1 MIHPMIK
8 PHHLE
13 HEAFVYL
20 RQSGPRQVRKN
31 REGQQR
37 QRAMVDHVV
46 GLGWPRSRV
55 ILLEGDTG
63 RSGSSQHGRI
73 EFQTLLEAIV
83 AGKAGLVAARELSRL
98 VRDNQDWAQVVR
110 LCRLKDVLLADE
122 HRLYNPA
129 DAQDRMVLGI
139 QGAFNEFERD
149 MILDRMHACVR
160 EKAKRGEQ
168 YDALPPGYICR
179 HAALCEKHPD
189 TRVQRAVEKVL
200 NDFDRFPSVR
210 QFHLHLT
217 AEKFQLP
224 VVPKGA
230 DWRDVQGVQPSYEQI
245 VAMLR
250 HPAYAGIYVRGRH
263 KTFITLDDQ
272 GHKQTKCRRVPREAW
287 DVFLENH
294 HEAYIARETWER
306 HMEKIDANANV
317 RGEMTKGAVGRGV
330 SLMAGLLR
338 CGRCGSRLRA
348 RYPASGIGYVCRGDK
363 QQRMRGGK
371 CLSFRAVELEALLA
385 EEILEVVG
393 PAGVAAAQRA
403 AERLAGRYEQQ
414 RQLLVDRV
422 GRARETEARAA
433 REYKETDVTYTA
445 VRQALGGEWEA
456 ALARVA
462 EEEKILQTFDER
474 QPVLP
479 TPSQQE
485 QLAALAEDVRR
496 LWNHPRASNHLKQQL
511 VRVLIKEVV
520 VDVDEQRD
528 EVVLWIH
535 WSGGHH
541 TQLRG
546 RHGLRCGQLST
557 GERKAIVETL
567 RKVQTDGAIA
577 SALNRAGIRTP
588 QGETWTGQRVQGYRQ
603 RIGIPAYSKALKSAS
618 GWLTQAETATR
629 LEISPMSVHRLVNS
643 GILPADHPQPGL
655 PMVIQESDLDLA
667 EVQRAV
673 RSLKAGHARPLPED
687 PRQLKMF

>member
-1 MIHPMIK
+1 MTHPTIK

-13 HEAFVYL
+13 RDAFVYL
-20 RQSGPRQVRKN
+20 RQSTPRQVRKN

-37 QRAMVDHVV
+37 QRAMVDHVTR
-46 GLGWPRSRV
+46 LGWPRSR
-55 ILLEGDTG
+55 ITLLEGDTG
-63 RSGSSQHGRI
+63 KSGSSQHGRMD
-73 EFQTLLEAIV
+73 FQTLLEAIV
-83 AGKAGLVAARELSRL
+83 MEKAGLVAARELSRL
-98 VRDNQDWAQVVR
+98 VRDNQDWTQVVR
-110 LCRLKDVLLADE
+110 LCRFKDVLLADE
-122 HRLYNPA
+122 HRLYNPS

-149 MILDRMHACVR
+149 MILDRMQECVR

-168 YDALPPGYICR
+168 YDALPAGYICR
-179 HAALCEKHPD
+179 RAPLCEKHPD
-189 TRVQRAVEKVL
+189 TRVQRAIEKVL
-200 NDFDRFPSVR
+200 KDFERFPSAR
-210 QFHLHLT
+210 QLYLHLN

-224 VVPKGA
+224 VVPKGS
-230 DWRDVQGVQPSYEQI
+230 DWRDVQWVEPSYEQI
-245 VAMLR
+245 LAMLR

-263 KTFITLDDQ
+263 KTFVTLDDQ

-306 HMEKIDANANV
+306 NMEKIDANANV
-317 RGEMTKGAVGRGV
+317 RGAMTKGAVGRGV

-338 CGRCGSRLRA
+338 CRRCGSRLTA

-363 QQRMRGGK
+363 HQRMRGTK
-371 CLSFRAVELEALLA
+371 CLSFGAVELEALLA

-403 AERLAGRYEQQ
+403 SERLAGQYQQQ
-414 RQLLVDRV
+414 RQLLVDRLE
-422 GRARETEARAA
+422 RAREAEARAA
-433 REYKETDVTYTA
+433 REYKQTDVTYTA
-445 VRQALGGEWEA
+445 VREALGGEWEA

-462 EEEKILQTFDER
+462 EEERCLATFDER

-479 TPSQQE
+479 TPAQQE
-485 QLAALAEDVRR
+485 QLACLSEDVRR
-496 LWNHPRASNHLKQQL
+496 LWNHPRASNSLKQQL

-520 VDVDEQRD
+520 ADIDEERD
-528 EVVLWIH
+528 EAVLWIQ

-541 TQLRG
+541 TQLRA
-546 RHGLRCGQLST
+546 RRGLRRRRLSA
-557 GERKAIVETL
+557 GDRKAIVETL

-577 SALNRAGIRTP
+577 LALNRAGIRTTK
-588 QGETWTGQRVQGYRQ
+588 GETWTGKRVQCYRQ
-603 RIGIPAYSKALKSAS
+603 RVGVRAYTKALKNAS

-655 PMVIQESDLDLA
+655 PMVILEGDLDLA